1 MQDARAY
8 CFCLG
13 NWTTGRLLCMGVY
26 KYSHIDSSH
35 DIWFFSF
42 SLCTI
47 RQTKTRI
54 YNPQSE
60 SCPRWSHPLIFFLFY
75 WHVSQIK
82 KMEGNAVPFSTNIH
96 LICDWNIQRRVRE
109 ADSTRMVNMNVNM
122 DTIGSYQEK
131 KGGSTKVHERA
142 LNPWMSLEDKL
153 ILLIYQSMPLL
164 SPKQKKVFF
173 SPFHL
178 IGCPPM
184 SSSQNK
190 K

>member
-1 MQDARAY
+1 
-8 CFCLG
+8 
-13 NWTTGRLLCMGVY
+13 
-26 KYSHIDSSH
+26 
-35 DIWFFSF
+35 
-42 SLCTI
+42 
-47 RQTKTRI
+47 
-54 YNPQSE
+54 
-60 SCPRWSHPLIFFLFY
+60 
-75 WHVSQIK
+75 
-82 KMEGNAVPFSTNIH
+82 MEGNAVPFSTNIH

-173 SPFHL
+173 FPFSSNWLSTHVFIPKQEIKLASPSRPPLLNQRL
-178 IGCPPM
+178 ILFF
-184 SSSQNK
+184 
-190 K
+190 